1 MPLHCTRQNCRYSY
15 PNTKFRYT
23 STEEIKKIIKSL
35 KTKNAHGFDEISIK
49 TLKWIA
55 PSVSS
60 PLTYIFNKCL
70 KFDSFPSTLK
80 YSTVIPIFKTGD
92 KLNMSNF
99 RPISLLISSSKIF
112 EKIIYTRIYARVV
125 LHKILANEQY
135 GFRSGL
141 STDNACC
148 TLIQEVL
155 CAMLTVGGIFL
166 YLSKL
171 FDCVNH
177 KILLS
182 KLEHYGIRGTFGAL
196 IKSYLMERYQRF
208 ALKDKTNTVNYSNRE
223 FVKRGVP
230 QGSILGPLF
239 LYYT

>member
-1 MPLHCTRQNCRYSY
+1 
-15 PNTKFRYT
+15 
-23 STEEIKKIIKSL
+23 
-35 KTKNAHGFDEISIK
+35 
-49 TLKWIA
+49 
-55 PSVSS
+55 
-60 PLTYIFNKCL
+60 
-70 KFDSFPSTLK
+70 
-80 YSTVIPIFKTGD
+80 
-92 KLNMSNF
+92 
-99 RPISLLISSSKIF
+99 
-112 EKIIYTRIYARVV
+112 
-125 LHKILANEQY
+125 
-135 GFRSGL
+135 
-141 STDNACC
+141 
-148 TLIQEVL
+148 
-155 CAMLTVGGIFL
+155 MLTVGGIFL